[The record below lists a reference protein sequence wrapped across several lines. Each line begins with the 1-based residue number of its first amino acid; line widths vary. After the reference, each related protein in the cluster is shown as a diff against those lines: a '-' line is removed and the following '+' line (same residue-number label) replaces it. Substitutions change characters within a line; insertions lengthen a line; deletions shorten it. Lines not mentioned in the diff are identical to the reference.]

1 MRYTEEESE
10 IFFMKYVKAADIA
23 RALNISKA
31 SVSLAL
37 NQKPGVSEALR
48 QRVFETKAALEAGT
62 FAPEEPQ
69 EEKSREQLGLLIYQS
84 RNGILENLNA
94 LLPTAPIVELIEKAA
109 TERGYGLQV
118 AVADSENLEASLERL
133 AQNSRLAGLL
143 VMGTDLD
150 QTAYPALRA
159 FARPL
164 LVIDH
169 DLDAGVNCSLLDN
182 YDVAKNSVKF
192 LQEAGAQ
199 DIYYLAMN
207 KTIFNFKERRAGFLH
222 EMEKRG
228 PAAERI
234 VPLADTVEEG
244 KTAFRNWLQSHP
256 LPEGLLCESIHTGIA
271 AMQVLLEQGIMPSQ
285 DVQLIC
291 VDEAEPY
298 LSGGLRMASWK
309 LDHSER
315 MELAADMLDRSIRHP
330 SRFAHKLVSRSV
342 FQPGD
347 TLHRKA

>member
-1 MRYTEEESE
+1 
-10 IFFMKYVKAADIA
+10 MKYVKAADIA

-62 FAPEEPQ
+62 FVPESPK
-69 EEKSREQLGLLIYQS
+69 EETGAQLGLLIYQS
-84 RNGILENLNA
+84 RTGILENLYA
-94 LLPTAPIVELIEKAA
+94 LMPAVPIVELIEKAA

-118 AVADSENLEASLERL
+118 AVADSENLEATLERL
-133 AQNSRLAGLL
+133 TQNSRLAGLL

-150 QTAYPALRA
+150 EAAYPGLRA
-159 FARPL
+159 FSRPL

-182 YDVAKNSVKF
+182 YDVAKNSVKY
-192 LQEAGAQ
+192 LQKAGAK

-222 EMEKRG
+222 EMEKAG

-234 VPLADTVEEG
+234 VPLADTVEEA
-244 KTAFRNWLQSHP
+244 KAAFRNWLETHP
-256 LPEGLLCESIHTGIA
+256 LPEGLLCESFHTGVA
-271 AMQVLLEQGIMPSQ
+271 AMQVLLEQGIMPGQ

-347 TLHRKA
+347 TLRRKA